1 MLAGTAPTGQ
11 TSRRAYGRI
20 TPVNDDFLT
29 TYQLAPSIL
38 SAAFSRLGDD
48 IKEVM
53 DAGVRVIHVDV
64 MDGRFVPNITIGPVV
79 IAGIRELVHDAGGV
93 LDVHLMIDAP
103 ERYIEDF
110 AHAGA
115 DWICVHA
122 EACTH
127 LNMTLSQVRAAGCK
141 AGVSLNPAT
150 PLNVIQ
156 EVTGD
161 IDFALMM
168 TVNPGFSGQ
177 KFIGSVLPKIAR
189 ARKLLPPEVGLEVD
203 GGVAAGTIEAV
214 LDTGA
219 NLIVAGSAVFG
230 AADPAAAARGLMAAM
245 EARAAAK

>member
-1 MLAGTAPTGQ
+1 MSDNL
-11 TSRRAYGRI
+11 I
-20 TPVNDDFLT
+20 N

-38 SAAFSRLGDD
+38 SADFSRLGDHVRT
-48 IKEVM
+48 IM

-64 MDGRFVPNITIGPVV
+64 MDGAFVPNITIGPVV
-79 IAGIRELVHDAGGV
+79 IESIREQVHEAGGV

-103 ERYIEDF
+103 ERYIDDF
-110 AHAGA
+110 AKAGS

-150 PLNVIQ
+150 PLSAIQ
-156 EVTGD
+156 EVVDD

-177 KFIGSVLPKIAR
+177 KFIASVLPKIRR
-189 ARKLLPPEVGLEVD
+189 ARQLLPDDVGLEVD
-203 GGVAAGTIEAV
+203 GGVALDTIDAV

-219 NLIVAGSAVFG
+219 NLFVAGSAVFG
-230 AADPAAAARGLMAAM
+230 ASDPG
-245 EARAAAK
+245 AAAKALMEKMAAGAGSSAS